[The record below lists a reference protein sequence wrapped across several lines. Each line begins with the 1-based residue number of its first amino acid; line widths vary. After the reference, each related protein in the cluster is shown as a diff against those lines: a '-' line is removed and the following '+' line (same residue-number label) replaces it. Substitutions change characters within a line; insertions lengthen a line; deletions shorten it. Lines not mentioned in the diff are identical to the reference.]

1 MKNKNLIKLSRV
13 LKEIKI
19 RNLEP
24 LLSYNTGKIVHK
36 KQLEF
41 HKSTK
46 RNRWV
51 FGGNRTGKT
60 ECGAVE
66 TIWLSLGIHPFKK
79 NKDSTE
85 CWVVSL
91 SNRVQKEVAQ
101 AKILKYLPKS
111 QIKEIIMSEG
121 KKGSPE
127 TGTIECLI
135 VQNVSGKL
143 SKIWFKSCEEG
154 REKFQGASL
163 DFVWFDEEPPEDIYN
178 ECKMRV
184 LDKCG
189 EIFGTMT
196 PLKGL
201 TFIYN
206 EIYLNEKQ
214 DDEVFYIFISW
225 EDNPFLNKKEIER
238 LTKSLPESE
247 IENRKYGRFTG
258 IDQGLIYYEFDIN
271 VNVINPFTVPED
283 WQDTLSID
291 PGLSNPLS
299 CHWYARDYDGNVYV
313 IAEHFDSNKTIEYHA
328 SKIKEISDLLNWKRN
343 SNGMIESLID
353 SAANQKTLAATKS
366 VTELFYDN
374 GILANPN
381 VNKDVLSGISKVK
394 SYLKNIDGETK
405 LFIFSNCKNLIQEMK
420 TYRWGNADAP
430 IKKDDHCLDE
440 LRYYIMNISDFNQKQ
455 NTNYVQKNKMKLI
468 SKLRRNRLW
477 AKRNFQRKTLLI
489 YL

>member
-1 MKNKNLIKLSRV
+1 MNKNKIIKLYNIY
-13 LKEIKI
+13 KEIKL
-19 RNLEP
+19 RNIEP
-24 LLSYNTGKIVHK
+24 LLNYNSGKIIHK

-41 HKSTK
+41 HKSKK

-66 TIWLSLGIHPFKK
+66 TIWLALGIHPYRENRKQI
-79 NKDSTE
+79 E

-91 SNRVQKEVAQ
+91 STRVQKEVAQ

-111 QIKEIIMSEG
+111 SIVDITMIQG
-121 KKGSPE
+121 KKANAESGV
-127 TGTIECLI
+127 IECII
-135 VQNVSGKL
+135 VKNNFGNF

-163 DFVWFDEEPPEDIYN
+163 DFVWFDEEPPKDIYL

-184 LDKCG
+184 LDKKG

-201 TFIYN
+201 SFIYN
-206 EIYLNEKQ
+206 EIYLNETK
-214 DDEVFYIFISW
+214 DNEVFYIFISW
-225 EDNPFLNKKEIER
+225 EDNPYLNKDEIER
-238 LTKSLPESE
+238 LTHSLSAEE
-247 IENRKYGRFTG
+247 IENRKYGRFTSFSS
-258 IDQGLIYYEFDIN
+258 GLVYPEFD
-271 VNVINPFTVPED
+271 VNLHIIEPFEIPYD
-283 WQDTLSID
+283 WQDNISID

-328 SKIKEISDLLNWKRN
+328 EKIKQISKTLNWKKL
-343 SNGMIESLID
+343 SNGMYETLID
-353 SAANQKTLAATKS
+353 SAANQKTLASSQS
-366 VTELFYDN
+366 VTELFYEQ
-374 GILANPN
+374 GIIANPK

-394 SYLKNIDGETK
+394 TYLKNINGKTK
-405 LFIFSNCKNLIQEMK
+405 LYIFSNCTNLISEFK
-420 TYRWGNADAP
+420 TYRWQSDGSP

-440 LRYYIMNISDFNQKQ
+440 LRYYIMSINKEKYEQKPKSDVEKD
-455 NTNYVQKNKMKLI
+455 KLKLI
-468 SKLRRNRLW
+468 SKLRKIR
-477 AKRNFQRKTLLI
+477 
-489 YL
+489 YE